1 MALPSVSIDSSLY
14 SPQWKAH
21 ELITEKGV
29 KIQVEDAVLQEYQN
43 FYPNQQV
50 KAQEEIWLG
59 VQQVQLER

>member
-14 SPQWKAH
+14 SPQRKAH
-21 ELITEKGV
+21 ELITGKGV

-50 KAQEEIWLG
+50 KAQEEI
-59 VQQVQLER
+59 